1 MTKRLVV
8 AFAFLFTAFAVSLFA
23 VRHIEGDIE
32 AVLTEIENTEDVF
45 LCAEKILGLREKNE
59 KSFSLFLK
67 HTDADMI
74 DRLHLQL
81 EDALERRDEETVTRL
96 LAEIYAFLYVTA
108 QGEKAKTENIF

>member
-8 AFAFLFTAFAVSLFA
+8 AFAFLFTAFAVSFFA
-23 VRHIEGDIE
+23 VRHIEREIE
-32 AVLTEIENTEDVF
+32 AVLTEIESTQDVF
-45 LCAEKILGLREKNE
+45 LCAGNILGLRDENE

-81 EDALERRDEETVTRL
+81 KAALERQDEETVTRL
-96 LAEIYAFLYVTA
+96 LTEIYAFLYVTA
-108 QGEKAKTENIF
+108 EGEKVKTENIF